1 MIHRKIQGRTHMTL
15 GRRHFLG
22 AMAGT
27 AASLWLPRAAAPA
40 RAEGLF
46 WGTVPVPETD
56 PVAAFDA
63 AFPAATSPSAM
74 PALLP
79 RALAAL
85 DHHAVSLTDRDRIGI
100 VDFSVPS
107 RTPRFTIV
115 DVASG
120 TVSAPILVAHGKGS
134 DPANRGWVEQL
145 SNRPGS
151 DASCSGSFVTREI
164 YSGKHGHSRRLVG
177 LDPENSLAEERG
189 IVIHAASYV
198 GRSLAETQGR
208 IGRSQG
214 CFAVSPGSIADVL
227 ERLGPGRLLFAAR

>member
-1 MIHRKIQGRTHMTL
+1 M
-15 GRRHFLG
+15 LG

-27 AASLWLPRAAAPA
+27 AASLLLPRVASPA
-40 RAEGLF
+40 GAETLF
-46 WGTVPVPETD
+46 WGTVNVPD
-56 PVAAFDA
+56 GAAPPPLPSIA
-63 AFPAATSPSAM
+63 SGAHPAAALAGA

-79 RALAAL
+79 LALAAL
-85 DHHAVSLTDRDRIGI
+85 DRHSAELTARDLIGI

-107 RTPRFTIV
+107 RTPRFYLV
-115 DVASG
+115 DLAGG
-120 TVSAPILVAHGKGS
+120 TVSSPLLVAHGKGS
-134 DPANRGWVEQL
+134 DPANRGMVEHL

-164 YSGKHGHSRRLVG
+164 YTGKHGHSRRLAG

-198 GRSLAETQGR
+198 GPDLAASQGR

-214 CFAVSPGSIADVL
+214 CFAVSPHSISDVL

>member
-1 MIHRKIQGRTHMTL
+1 MTL
-15 GRRHFLG
+15 GRRQLLG
-22 AMAGT
+22 AMVGS
-27 AASLWLPRAAAPA
+27 AASLWLPRASTPA
-40 RAEGLF
+40 KAEPLF
-46 WGTVPVPETD
+46 WGTVVVPESPVSD
-56 PVAAFDA
+56 PALASPA
-63 AFPAATSPSAM
+63 PAAASGA

-79 RALAAL
+79 LALAAL
-85 DHHAVSLTDRDRIGI
+85 DRHSASVAMRDRIGI

-107 RTPRFTIV
+107 RTPRFYLV
-115 DVASG
+115 DLAGG
-120 TVSAPILVAHGKGS
+120 TTSAPLLVAHGKGS
-134 DPANRGWVEQL
+134 DPANRGMVEHL

-151 DASCSGSFVTREI
+151 DASCSGSFMTREI
-164 YSGKHGHSRRLVG
+164 YSGKHGHSRRLIG

-198 GRSLAETQGR
+198 GRSLAEAQGR

>member
-1 MIHRKIQGRTHMTL
+1 MTL

-27 AASLWLPRAAAPA
+27 AASLWLPRGATPA
-40 RAEGLF
+40 RAENLF
-46 WGTVPVPETD
+46 WGTVPVPEFV
-56 PVAAFDA
+56 PESEAESVPGN
-63 AFPAATSPSAM
+63 PAAAVPAASGS

-85 DHHAVSLTDRDRIGI
+85 DRHSGTVTARDRIGI

-107 RTPRFTIV
+107 RAARFWVV
-115 DVASG
+115 DLAGGS
-120 TVSAPILVAHGKGS
+120 VSAPMLVAHGKGS
-134 DPANRGWVEQL
+134 DPANSGWVEHL

-151 DASCSGSFVTREI
+151 DASCSGSFVTDEI
-164 YSGKHGHSRRLVG
+164 YMGKHGRSRRLIG
-177 LDPENSLAEERG
+177 LDPENSLAKERG

-198 GRSLAETQGR
+198 GRGLVEAQGR